1 MATPKRKARI
11 WPSRLAGTAACLH
24 KEIVAPG
31 SYCTVPICGSEL
43 DLSDDICES
52 ERSLEAFEELVNND
66 AFMERRFAAIWDM
79 HGGRCWEVAR

>member
-1 MATPKRKARI
+1 MATSKRKARI
-11 WPSRLAGTAACLH
+11 WPSRLAGSVACLH

-66 AFMERRFAAIWDM
+66 AFMERRFAAICEM
-79 HGGRCWEVAR
+79 NGGRCGEVAR

>member
-11 WPSRLAGTAACLH
+11 WPSRLAGNAACLH

-52 ERSLEAFEELVNND
+52 ERSLEAFKELVNND
-66 AFMERRFAAIWDM
+66 AFMERRFAAICDM

>member
-1 MATPKRKARI
+1 MATTRRNAKR
-11 WPSRLAGTAACLH
+11 WPSRLAGAAACLH

-66 AFMERRFAAIWDM
+66 AFMEMRFAAICDM
-79 HGGRCWEVAR
+79 HGGRCWEAAQ

>member
-1 MATPKRKARI
+1 MVATRRNAKR

-52 ERSLEAFEELVNND
+52 ERSLEAFEALVNND
-66 AFMERRFAAIWDM
+66 AFMERRFAVICDM
-79 HGGRCWEVAR
+79 HGGRCREVAR

>member
-1 MATPKRKARI
+1 MATTRSNAKR

-66 AFMERRFAAIWDM
+66 AFMERRFAAICDIR
-79 HGGRCWEVAR
+79 GGRCWEASR

>member
-11 WPSRLAGTAACLH
+11 WPSRLAGSAACLH

-31 SYCTVPICGSEL
+31 SYCTIPICGSEL

-66 AFMERRFAAIWDM
+66 AFMERRFAAICDM
-79 HGGRCWEVAR
+79 HGGRCWEAAR

>member
-1 MATPKRKARI
+1 MPATKRKARI
-11 WPSRLAGTAACLH
+11 WPSRLAGSDTCLH

-52 ERSLEAFEELVNND
+52 ERSLEAFEELINND
-66 AFMERRFAAIWDM
+66 AFMERRFAAICDM

>member
-1 MATPKRKARI
+1 MPATKRKARI
-11 WPSRLAGTAACLH
+11 WPSRLAGSVACLH

-31 SYCTVPICGSEL
+31 SYCTVPICGSDL

-66 AFMERRFAAIWDM
+66 AFMERRFAAICGM

>member
-1 MATPKRKARI
+1 MPATKRKARI
-11 WPSRLAGTAACLH
+11 WPSRLAGSVACLH
-24 KEIVAPG
+24 KEIAAPG

-52 ERSLEAFEELVNND
+52 ERSLESFEELVNND

-79 HGGRCWEVAR
+79 HGGRRWEVAR

>member
-1 MATPKRKARI
+1 MATFRSNAKH

-52 ERSLEAFEELVNND
+52 ELSLEAFEELVNND
-66 AFMERRFAAIWDM
+66 AFMERRFAAICDIR
-79 HGGRCWEVAR
+79 GGRSWEVA

>member
-1 MATPKRKARI
+1 MATPKRKAII
-11 WPSRLAGTAACLH
+11 WPSRLAGSAACLH

-66 AFMERRFAAIWDM
+66 AFMERRFAAICDM

>member
-1 MATPKRKARI
+1 MPATKRKARI
-11 WPSRLAGTAACLH
+11 WTSRLAGSVACLH

-52 ERSLEAFEELVNND
+52 ERSLEAFEERVNND
-66 AFMERRFAAIWDM
+66 AFMERRFAAICDIR
-79 HGGRCWEVAR
+79 GGRCWEASR

>member
-1 MATPKRKARI
+1 MATPKARI
-11 WPSRLAGTAACLH
+11 WSSRLAGSVACLH

-52 ERSLEAFEELVNND
+52 ERRLEAFEEIVNND
-66 AFMERRFAAIWDM
+66 AFMERCFAAICGM
-79 HGGRCWEVAR
+79 HGGGCGEVAR

>member
-1 MATPKRKARI
+1 MPATKRKARI
-11 WPSRLAGTAACLH
+11 WPSRLAGSVACLH

-66 AFMERRFAAIWDM
+66 AFMERRFAAICEM
-79 HGGRCWEVAR
+79 NGGRCGEVAR

>member
-1 MATPKRKARI
+1 MATTRSNAKR
-11 WPSRLAGTAACLH
+11 WPSRLVGTAACLH

-66 AFMERRFAAIWDM
+66 AFMERRFAAICDM
-79 HGGRCWEVAR
+79 HGERCWEVAR

>member
-1 MATPKRKARI
+1 MPATKRKARI
-11 WPSRLAGTAACLH
+11 WPSRLAGSVAYLH

-79 HGGRCWEVAR
+79 HGGRRWEVAR

>member
-11 WPSRLAGTAACLH
+11 WPSRLAGSVACLH

-66 AFMERRFAAIWDM
+66 AFMERRFTAIWNM
-79 HGGRCWEVAR
+79 HSGRCWEVAR